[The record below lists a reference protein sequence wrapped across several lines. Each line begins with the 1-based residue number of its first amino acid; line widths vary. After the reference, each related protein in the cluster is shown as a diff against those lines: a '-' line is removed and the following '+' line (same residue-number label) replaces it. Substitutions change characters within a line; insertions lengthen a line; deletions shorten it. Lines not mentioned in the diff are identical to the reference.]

1 MKTRVEQIK
10 ISDIVDGYQVRE
22 DDSVIGWGGKLNITP
37 SYQRE
42 YIRSGDIKWQIS
54 LIQSVYRGHPI
65 NLIYFA
71 EESQGHYSV
80 LDGQQ
85 RLRTICDF
93 IKGDSFAVDLDGE
106 SYIYDQVIVNDKM
119 HARFMDYKVL
129 VCFCEGGSGDDYMM
143 WFKTINKGSAE
154 LKNQEVRNALCD
166 GPWVASAKTYFSSTA
181 AGQTVLCNDL
191 LGGQRNRQQH
201 LERILRWRL
210 GTDDDR
216 EILTYMQ
223 RKRNRANAKD
233 IWKYYMQI
241 HTWVKSLFD
250 VASAQRNRSDAG
262 RLRNIMGLPNWGLLY
277 ATYGEQQF
285 DAEYTRTRAR
295 EMLDYRELKKKGQ
308 MYEYILDG
316 ERNPQLLEPRFFD
329 EEMRESVWLH
339 QGKLCAY
346 QIQPRP
352 DFKCVDPQENEM
364 PWEDAHADH
373 ITPWVK
379 GGLTVIENCQVL
391 CSKCNQRK
399 SGK

>member
-1 MKTRVEQIK
+1 MKTCVEQIK
-10 ISDIVDGYQVRE
+10 ISEIVDGYQIRE

-42 YIRSGDIKWQIS
+42 YIRSGDAKWQVP

-71 EESQGHYSV
+71 EEIPGFYSV

-93 IKGDSFAVDLDGE
+93 IKDNAFAVNLDGE
-106 SYIYDQVIVNDKM
+106 SYIYDQVAVNDKM
-119 HARFMDYKVL
+119 HARFMGYEVL

-143 WFKTINKGSAE
+143 WFKTINKGAAE

-166 GPWVASAKTYFSSTA
+166 GPWVASAKTYFSSRT
-181 AGQTVLCNDL
+181 AGQTMLCNDL

-210 GTDDDR
+210 NTDDDR
-216 EILTYMQ
+216 HILTYMQ
-223 RKRNRANAKD
+223 RKRNRVNAED
-233 IWKYYMQI
+233 LWEYYIQV
-241 HTWVKSLFD
+241 HTWVASLFD
-250 VASAQRNRSDAG
+250 VASAQSKRSYAG
-262 RLRNIMGLPNWGLLY
+262 RLRKIMGKPNWGLLY
-277 ATYGEQQF
+277 ANHGEQKF
-285 DAEYTRTRAR
+285 DTEYTRTRAQ
-295 EMLDYRELKKKGQ
+295 EMLDYPEVQKKSGI
-308 MYEYILDG
+308 YEYILGG
-316 ERNPQLLEPRFFD
+316 EVNPQILDPRLFD
-329 EEMRESVWLH
+329 EDTRERVWLQ

-352 DFKCVDPQENEM
+352 DFKCVDPQEDEM

-373 ITPWVK
+373 ITSWLE
-379 GGLTVIENCQVL
+379 GGRTVIENCQVL
-391 CSKCNQRK
+391 CRKCNQRK
-399 SGK
+399 SSK